1 MGGVTDGVNT
11 GWPGSVG
18 GLHCASL
25 SLAPM
30 RLLLASALLLTAAAA
45 SAQPTHRHADDTVDS
60 RWMRVTPTHPADQ
73 LRTVAAIDRRLAMLD
88 DEIAGLDRDIADIRE
103 AFRHLNA
110 PDTDRAAY
118 DARARAFDADRRRF
132 QIESGRVQ
140 AMYDDLVRYRSGPR
154 ERSAYADAVASLRHQ
169 SDRLEADA
177 DDLRDWNDA
186 LAETSGE
193 REAVARATARDAQRL
208 SQRRSDLRHE
218 RAVLGLRRAR
228 LIARGTDARRRS

>member
-1 MGGVTDGVNT
+1 
-11 GWPGSVG
+11 
-18 GLHCASL
+18 
-25 SLAPM
+25 M

-45 SAQPTHRHADDTVDS
+45 SAQTPHWHADDTVDS
-60 RWMRVTPTHPADQ
+60 RWIRVTPTHPADQ
-73 LRTVAAIDRRLAMLD
+73 LRTVEAIDRRLADLD
-88 DEIAGLDRDIADIRE
+88 REIAGLDRQIADVRE
-103 AFRHLNA
+103 TFRYLNV

-154 ERSAYADAVASLRHQ
+154 ERRAYADAVADLRRQ

-177 DDLRDWNDA
+177 AFLRDWNDA
-186 LAETSGE
+186 LAETAGE
-193 REAVARATARDAQRL
+193 HEAVARATAREGQAL

-228 LIARGTDARRRS
+228 LVARGTDARRRS